1 MEQEEAERIT
11 TEFFKRRFP
20 DKDLEFEKR
29 CGYFGEWV
37 GRFKSGHPED
47 FMDEDS
53 RKVWK
58 EMSSNKGKSK

>member
-1 MEQEEAERIT
+1 MEQEEAEKIT

-37 GRFKSGHPED
+37 ERFKSGHPEQH
-47 FMDEDS
+47 MDPHS
-53 RKVWK
+53 LRVWE
-58 EMSSNKGKSK
+58 EMQDEK